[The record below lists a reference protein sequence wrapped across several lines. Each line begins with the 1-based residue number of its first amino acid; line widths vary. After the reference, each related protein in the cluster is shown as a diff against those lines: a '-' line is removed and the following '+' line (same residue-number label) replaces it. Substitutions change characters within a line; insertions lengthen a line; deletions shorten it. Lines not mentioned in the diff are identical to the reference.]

1 MVKRTSSMLTAAGL
15 ESVKTLLDLQKPAIG
30 AATRLGSARA
40 VLELGPKFR
49 GVVDFEHRL
58 NALEQQMGDK
68 EPAKTKRKP

>member
-1 MVKRTSSMLTAAGL
+1 
-15 ESVKTLLDLQKPAIG
+15 LLDLQKPAIG

-49 GVVDFEHRL
+49 EVVDFEHRL

-68 EPAKTKRKP
+68 EPAKRKS